1 MTEFTDDKGVS
12 HAPIPIGD
20 IVAAPFVRLPD
31 PSRLFLERAARFRAL
46 ARDHDLAG
54 YMLFLAR
61 LAEAQHLAA
70 RDAPPLTP
78 TGGEALARA
87 ADHSMPPIDRGRVPR
102 DPAFLETLDLFL
114 ATLGRSEIPQS
125 ADEARRR
132 LGSADAGSRA
142 SYTSAVLGFA
152 LPELELAEHLLVAA
166 ALQAHLARAASTL
179 DTKSLKPV
187 GDGVCPSCGGLPAA
201 SMIVGWKGADGAR
214 YCACAHC
221 ATLWNY
227 VRIKCVACG
236 STEGIAQKLVEG
248 HEDAPKAETCTQCSS
263 YVKLLQ
269 QNKDPAVDPIADDV
283 ASVALDILLKDSEFS
298 RAGQT
303 PFLAGY

>member
-1 MTEFTDDKGVS
+1 MTEFTDDKGVT

-20 IVAAPFVRLPD
+20 IVAAPFARLPD

-70 RDAPPLTP
+70 RDAPPLAQP
-78 TGGEALARA
+78 DPQALAWA
-87 ADHSMPPIDRGRVPR
+87 ADHSMPPIDRGKLAV
-102 DPAFLETLDLFL
+102 DPVLFETLDILL
-114 ATLGRSEIPQS
+114 TALGRSEIPQS

-132 LGSADAGSRA
+132 LGSVDADGRARYAG
-142 SYTSAVLGFA
+142 AVLGYA
-152 LPELELAEHLLVAA
+152 MPELELAEHLLVAA

-179 DTKSLKPV
+179 EPKSLKPV

-201 SMIVGWKGADGAR
+201 SMIVGWRGADGAR

-248 HEDAPKAETCTQCSS
+248 HEDGPKAETCTQCSS

-269 QNKDPAVDPIADDV
+269 QNKDPAVDPIADDI
-283 ASVALDILLKDSEFS
+283 ASVALDILLKDTEFS
-298 RAGQT
+298 RAGQN